1 VFERKSGYGSAFKSK
16 AGSGSTLKSKAGSGS
31 VSKPKFWSCVESQ
44 NGAHNGAVE
53 RGVERLAVADS
64 NNHFYEEQDP
74 GRNPH
79 QCENLDLDPHLHQ
92 TEYSDPDLDSQVKRG
107 IWSYQS

>member
-1 VFERKSGYGSAFKSK
+1 MEPYVA
-16 AGSGSTLKSKAGSGS
+16 LD
-31 VSKPKFWSCVESQ
+31 
-44 NGAHNGAVE
+44 AHNGTVE

-64 NNHFYEEQDP
+64 NHFYEEQDP

-92 TEYSDPDLDSQVKRG
+92 TDKKSDPG
-107 IWSYQS
+107 PHQSEK